1 MVFGKNEVIALIGEF
16 MTERG
21 AEQGAEIS
29 RGGEQYDLFENGD
42 LDSFG
47 FVELI
52 SFLTGRTGQ
61 AIDLSEVDLAALT
74 RVGAIA
80 TYFSTQGGHES

>member
-1 MVFGKNEVIALIGEF
+1 MAFGKHEVIALICEF
-16 MTERG
+16 MAERG
-21 AEQGAEIS
+21 AEQGSQIT
-29 RGGEQYDLFENGD
+29 RVGEHYDLFENGD

-61 AIDLSEVDLAALT
+61 AIDLSEVDPATLT
-74 RVGAIA
+74 QVGAIA
-80 TYFSTQGGHES
+80 NYFSTREGQE

>member
-1 MVFGKNEVIALIGEF
+1 MVFDNNAIITLISEF
-16 MTERG
+16 MGERS
-21 AEQGAEIS
+21 AEHASEIT
-29 RGGEQYDLFENGD
+29 RVGEHYDLFENGD

-52 SFLTGRTGQ
+52 SFLAGRTGQ
-61 AIDLSEVDLAALT
+61 DIDLSEVDPATLT

-80 TYFSTQGGHES
+80 AYFSTPGGHRS